1 MSLLEVQKAERR
13 QRILSEARTLV
24 TERGWDGLTMRN
36 LAEQSRVS
44 VPTVYNLIGGKD
56 ALLDALMECLFLEVK
71 DSIEDEDGDVVTRS
85 RALWRAGL
93 APFIAAP
100 EYSRELMC
108 LFLSGA
114 GGAELRRAQDARYT
128 ALVIE
133 LVQEGM
139 DAGALLDIVDAEQLA
154 WTMYTQWISQVIR
167 WARQDIGLD
176 QMIRDIDRG
185 LCLLLLGVT
194 TGEAHAGVVELLKQ
208 SATATVPFHSPA
220 HASSDA
226 LVQRQER

>member
-1 MSLLEVQKAERR
+1 MSLLDSQKAERR
-13 QRILSEARTLV
+13 QRILSEARTLMAAG
-24 TERGWDGLTMRN
+24 GWDGLTMRG
-36 LAEQSRVS
+36 LAAQSRVS

-71 DSIEDEDGDVVTRS
+71 ESIHEESGDVVTRS
-85 RALWRAGL
+85 RALWRAGI

-114 GGAELRRAQDARYT
+114 GGAELRRAQDVRYT

-139 DAGALLDIVDAEQLA
+139 DAGAQQLA
-154 WTMYTQWISQVIR
+154 WTMYTQWVAQVIR
-167 WARQDIGLD
+167 WARQDIGLE

-194 TGEAHAGVVELLKQ
+194 TGDAHKGVVELLQ
-208 SATATVPFHSPA
+208 NDARVTAPSSSAQANN
-220 HASSDA
+220 DA
-226 LVQRQER
+226 RVQRQKR

>member
-1 MSLLEVQKAERR
+1 MA
-13 QRILSEARTLV
+13 
-24 TERGWDGLTMRN
+24 ERGWNGLTMRS
-36 LAEQSRVS
+36 LAEQSQVS

-56 ALLDALMECLFLEVK
+56 ALLDALMECLFMKVK
-71 DSIEDEDGDVVTRS
+71 GSIGEGQGDVVTRA

-93 APFIAAP
+93 APFVEAP

-114 GGAELRRAQDARYT
+114 GSASLRRAQDARYT
-128 ALVIE
+128 E
-133 LVQEGM
+133 LAISLLQEGM
-139 DAGALLDIVDAEQLA
+139 DSGALIDVVGAEPLA

-167 WARQDIGLD
+167 WARNDIGME

-194 TGEAHAGVVELLKQ
+194 TGDAHKGVVALLQ
-208 SATATVPFHSPA
+208 ASGASPFEQHSVVLP
-220 HASSDA
+220 SNGDPQ
-226 LVQRQER
+226 VQR